1 MKPQDTADTE
11 SGAEWKVETAAE
23 AFSRAKWFPVVS
35 DSVETECEFDFDP
48 GLCLNWLCQ
57 EHVYFVESNGRITK
71 DEADKYHV
79 ISSSIS
85 CGPPWSAEMLI
96 FDVDAQH
103 DLFVFFR
110 MRAT

>member
-1 MKPQDTADTE
+1 MKPADTADTQ
-11 SGAEWKVETAAE
+11 SAAVWRVETAAE
-23 AFSRAKWFPVVS
+23 AFSRAKRLPVDS
-35 DSVETECEFDFDP
+35 DTEYEFDFDP

-57 EHVYFVESNGRITK
+57 EHLYFVESDGRITK

-79 ISSSIS
+79 VSSSIS

-96 FDVDAQH
+96 FDIDAQH

-110 MRAT
+110 LRAK